1 MTIHQPVGDLY
12 AELGV
17 DERASREQIVAAFRA
32 RAKSLHPDMNPG
44 DAEAAEQFKTLGRAY
59 QVLADKDA
67 RARYDAGRMV
77 ATAGIPG
84 VAPRVAPVAV
94 VARFQLTR
102 KAARWLVVGGI
113 VMVVLGIASAAWVVS
128 LQRADADLRA
138 NGVAATARVV
148 VFRGERYLAFS
159 LPDGT
164 VVRAQESQKT
174 GEVAPVVGSLVD
186 LHYDRRDPTTIVTD
200 ESHTGRDVTL
210 WIVAVKFVVGG
221 ALLVWFGHRRLRRP
235 DGPAGT

>member
-17 DERASREQIVAAFRA
+17 DERASREQIVAAFRS

-94 VARFQLTR
+94 GARFQLTR
-102 KAARWLVVGGI
+102 KAARWLMVGGMA
-113 VMVVLGIASAAWVVS
+113 MVVLGIASAAWVVS
-128 LQRADADLRA
+128 LQREDADLRA
-138 NGVAATARVV
+138 RGVATNAVV
-148 VFRGERYLAFS
+148 VEFRSDRYLEFTTR
-159 LPDGT
+159 DGT
-164 VVRAQESQKT
+164 LVRAQESQKT
-174 GEVAPVVGSLVD
+174 GEVAPLLGSVVAI
-186 LHYDRRDPTTIVTD
+186 HYDRADPTTIVTD

-221 ALLVWFGHRRLRRP
+221 ALLVWFGRRRLRR
-235 DGPAGT
+235 AG